1 MARCCEGIRWCYRLP
16 NPKGGMA
23 SGHGIPVRT
32 ARGVG
37 VYALTQMNNQL
48 ERRTVVAIGHKAE
61 SFEPEPEPVIVTV
74 IGILNAVDER
84 KLNVF

>member
-1 MARCCEGIRWCYRLP
+1 
-16 NPKGGMA
+16 
-23 SGHGIPVRT
+23 
-32 ARGVG
+32 
-37 VYALTQMNNQL
+37 MNNQL

>member
-1 MARCCEGIRWCYRLP
+1 
-16 NPKGGMA
+16 
-23 SGHGIPVRT
+23 
-32 ARGVG
+32 
-37 VYALTQMNNQL
+37 MNNQL

-61 SFEPEPEPVIVTV
+61 SFEPEPVIVTV